1 MLIIQTYIIHFLIR
15 KTHVGVSRILCKEEY
30 KYLTL
35 IECDCET
42 GKVETLVESIYTH
55 DRFRIMN
62 LKSSPELC
70 LYRTNYQDIIFI
82 SKTKQNIHTFY
93 RKIKKQMFG
102 FSRLSN
108 SL

>member
-70 LYRTNYQDIIFI
+70 LYRTNYQDIIFSYLKQ
-82 SKTKQNIHTFY
+82 SKTYTLFTEK
-93 RKIKKQMFG
+93 
-102 FSRLSN
+102 
-108 SL
+108 